1 MSMRLLIAD
10 DHELVRDA
18 LRSHFEREAP
28 GTIVRGVGTVSE
40 ALKALDDGIAFD
52 ILLLDLRMP
61 GMNGL
66 NGLVRLRERYPSL
79 KIALMSGE
87 AKNEDVRLALAHGA
101 VGFLPKTLPGTLLL
115 QALQRMLAGEIFVP
129 ENMAETAAQADANAL
144 NGTFTRRE
152 REVLDFLLK
161 GQSNKEIARAL
172 ELEEVTVKLHIRGL
186 CRKLGAKNRTQASMR
201 AVELGLAR

>member
-1 MSMRLLIAD
+1 MRLLIAD

-115 QALQRMLAGEIFVP
+115 QALQRMLAGEIFMP
-129 ENMAETAAQADANAL
+129 ENMAESATLSDANTL

-172 ELEEVTVKLHIRGL
+172 DLEEVTVKLHIRGL
-186 CRKLGAKNRTQASMR
+186 CRKLGAKNRTQAAMR

>member
-1 MSMRLLIAD
+1 MRLLIAD

>member
-1 MSMRLLIAD
+1 MRLLIAD
-10 DHELVRDA
+10 DHDLLRDA

-28 GTIVRGVGTVSE
+28 GTFVQGVGTVSE
-40 ALKALDDGIAFD
+40 ALKVLDDGAPFD

-87 AKNEDVRLALAHGA
+87 AKNEDIRLAMAHGA
-101 VGFLPKTLPGTLLL
+101 VGFLPKTLPGSILL
-115 QALQRMLAGEIFVP
+115 QAVQRMAAGETFMP
-129 ENMAETAAQADANAL
+129 DNLAESAMASDGNAL
-144 NGTFTRRE
+144 NSTFTRRE

-172 ELEEVTVKLHIRGL
+172 DLEEVTVKLHIRGL
-186 CRKLGAKNRTQASMR
+186 CRKLGAKNRTQAAMR

>member
-1 MSMRLLIAD
+1 MRLLIAD
-10 DHELVRDA
+10 DHDLLRDA

-28 GTIVRGVGTVSE
+28 GTAVQGVGTVSE
-40 ALKALDDGIAFD
+40 ALKVLDDGEPFD

-87 AKNEDVRLALAHGA
+87 AKNEDIRLAMAHGA
-101 VGFLPKTLPGTLLL
+101 VGFLPKTLPGSVLL
-115 QALQRMLAGEIFVP
+115 QAVQRMAAGEQFLPDNLP
-129 ENMAETAAQADANAL
+129 ESAISTDGNAL
-144 NGTFTRRE
+144 NSTFTRRE

-186 CRKLGAKNRTQASMR
+186 CRKLGAKNRTQAAMR